1 MIDREWCFVVGCWAS
16 IAQGLLAL
24 CPEESCKLLCNRLGI
39 CGCDYVSVSQVQQ
52 MGPQFMII
60 ATDVGEDSSII
71 NICECVGGLYVP
83 LFASIV
89 FIM

>member
-1 MIDREWCFVVGCWAS
+1 
-16 IAQGLLAL
+16 
-24 CPEESCKLLCNRLGI
+24 
-39 CGCDYVSVSQVQQ
+39 